1 MTPHKKRL
9 LWALVVV
16 LAVVVA
22 VLAVDVGCQT
32 WHFSAM
38 CPKCLQRARIHEKQ
52 LYGLCLWRSIELR
65 RHAGGIMSPDAFG
78 PPRPTASPNTYQAI
92 FDLPCD
98 HEFVKGG
105 FERDYG
111 FIGLIAPSFHAHGS
125 SVLPGFYLPRIE
137 AVAELYERYDRMPNV
152 PLARRT
158 YATIDALSPMDA
170 PIVLDKRWRQL
181 IEPTASE
188 PEFQLAVAG
197 LRRDDPKRADGLI
210 KLRRLRALTDALGKV
225 QSEQA
230 WSALIEQFEFE
241 TATHPSDGT

>member
-1 MTPHKKRL
+1 MTPRKKRI
-9 LWALVVV
+9 LWALAV
-16 LAVVVA
+16 LLAMAVA
-22 VLAVDVGCQT
+22 VLAADVGCQT

-38 CPKCLQRARIHEKQ
+38 CPKCLQRARIREKQ

-65 RHAGGIMSPDAFG
+65 RHAGGIMRPDAFG
-78 PPRPTASPNTYQAI
+78 SPRPTASPDTYQAI
-92 FDLPCD
+92 FDVPCD

-105 FERDYG
+105 FERDPG
-111 FIGLIAPSFHAHGS
+111 FIGLIAPDIHAHGGS
-125 SVLPGFYLPRIE
+125 AVPGFYLPRTE
-137 AVAELYERYDRMPNV
+137 AVATLYERFDKMPNV

-158 YATIDALSPMDA
+158 YAVIDALSPVDA
-170 PIVLDKRWRQL
+170 PVVLDKRWRQL

-210 KLRRLRALTDALGKV
+210 RLRRLRALTDALGKV

-230 WSALIEQFEFE
+230 WSDLIEQFEHE
-241 TATHPSDGT
+241 TSSHAK

>member
-9 LWALVVV
+9 LWALAV
-16 LAVVVA
+16 LLAAVVA
-22 VLAVDVGCQT
+22 VLTVDFGCQT

-52 LYGLCLWRSIELR
+52 IYGLCLWRSIELR
-65 RHAGGIMSPDAFG
+65 RHADGIMRPDAFG
-78 PPRPTASPNTYQAI
+78 PPRPTASPDTYQAI
-92 FDLPCD
+92 FDVPCD
-98 HEFVKGG
+98 HEFIKGG

-111 FIGLIAPSFHAHGS
+111 FIGLIAPGIHAHGG
-125 SVLPGFYLPRIE
+125 LGGRGFYMQRIE
-137 AVAELYERYDRMPNV
+137 AVAALYERFDKMPNV

-158 YATIDALSPMDA
+158 YAVIDALSPMDA
-170 PIVLDKRWRQL
+170 PVILGKRWRQL
-181 IEPTASE
+181 IELATSE

-230 WSALIEQFEFE
+230 WSDLIEQFEQE
-241 TATHPSDGT
+241 IATYPIGAR